1 MEFKKIQLNGFK
13 SFAEKTSFIIEK
25 GLTGIVGPNGCGK
38 SNIVEALR
46 WCMGE
51 TSAKSM
57 RGSGMEDVIFSGT
70 SNKPSKNIAEVLI
83 GLLNDNKEN
92 TYQYK
97 DLDKIEIRRK
107 IEKDKGSKFYI
118 NEKEVRAKDAQ
129 MFFADFVNRCSL
141 SFNN

>member
-13 SFAEKTSFIIEK
+13 SFAEKTNFLIEE

-38 SNIVEALR
+38 SNIVESLR
-46 WCMGE
+46 WVMGE

-70 SNKPSKNIAEVLI
+70 SNKPSKNIAEVSISLDNE
-83 GLLNDNKEN
+83 NDDS
-92 TYQYK
+92 YAQYK
-97 DLDKIEIRRK
+97 NQDQIEIRRK

-118 NEKEVRAKDAQ
+118 NNKEVRARDA
-129 MFFADFVNRCSL
+129 
-141 SFNN
+141 